1 MEDRSNTDWSFI
13 DEQIRKK
20 DSEPRDALIPT
31 ANRQSALAESKG
43 SISMQVPELSVPDG
57 LLSQF
62 KANQIK
68 RKSALE
74 ALQTHYG
81 SQIDV
86 LKHTLSRA
94 AQVEKSRADV
104 TASQFLKEL
113 DSKYLEVLAQLG
125 MRNKDTREKAILDL
139 TDQTTVR
146 LREVAAKDWPQ
157 QFKDS
162 IISELMSLH
171 QRYIDE
177 IVAEL
182 GSDYAGQ

>member
-1 MEDRSNTDWSFI
+1 MEDKSNTDWSFI
-13 DEQIRKK
+13 DEQISKQH
-20 DSEPRDALIPT
+20 SEPQNALTPT
-31 ANRQSALAESKG
+31 TNRRSELTESKD

-68 RKSALE
+68 RKSALA
-74 ALQTHYG
+74 ALQTHYD

-139 TDQTTVR
+139 TDQTAVR
-146 LREVAAKDWPQ
+146 LQEVQGKNWPQ

-162 IISELMSLH
+162 IIDQLMSLH

-177 IVAEL
+177 IVADL
-182 GSDYAGQ
+182 GSEYEDK